1 MIKTK
6 SLTWEFDRLTNYLAN
21 RNAAFEAKCKAE
33 GASFWCVNALTAND
47 LARWGV
53 YTVEQYKQWSAE
65 NEVLED
71 LKEARK
77 NSY

>member
-21 RNAAFEAKCKAE
+21 CNAAFEAKCKAE
-33 GASFWCVNALTAND
+33 GATFWCVNALTAND

>member
-65 NEVLED
+65 NDALEAA
-71 LKEARK
+71 KEDRK

>member
-47 LARWGV
+47 IARWGV